1 MPPICQ
7 PQQLV
12 DSFQRPVNYLRI
24 SVTDRCNL
32 NCRYCAPFTPD
43 HLDRHDLLTFE
54 EIYRIAAIGTRLGI
68 NKIRLTGGEPLVR
81 KGIIEFIERLCEL
94 GTLKDLALTTNGTLL
109 ADMGQQLKQ
118 AGLQR
123 VNISLDTL
131 DKNKYRELTRA
142 DKYHKVWEGI
152 MMAAR
157 LAFNPIKIN
166 TVLMRGINDDE
177 IEAIAGLS
185 LRYPFH
191 IRFIEY
197 MPIGTDPTANQHY
210 FYPIA
215 EIEERL
221 RRMGNLIPIA
231 HSSNDGPA
239 QRFRFEGAPG
249 EIGLIGSMSAHFC
262 STCNRI
268 RLTAAG
274 QLRPCL
280 LSEDHVDV
288 ITPLRDGAAD
298 GEIES
303 LFSQALASKKSEH
316 QLTFGG
322 GNSLPTKMVS
332 IGG

>member
-32 NCRYCAPFTPD
+32 NCRYCAPFTPH
-43 HLDRHDLLTFE
+43 HLDRQDLLTFE

-68 NKIRLTGGEPLVR
+68 DKIRLTGGEPLVR
-81 KGIIEFIERLCEL
+81 KDIIEFIERLCEL

-109 ADMGQQLKQ
+109 SKMGQRLKQ

-142 DKYHKVWEGI
+142 DQFHKVWEGI
-152 MMAAR
+152 MTAAE
-157 LAFNPIKIN
+157 LAFDPIKIN
-166 TVLMRGINDDE
+166 TVLMRGVNDDE
-177 IEAIAGLS
+177 LEAIADLS

-197 MPIGTDPTANQHY
+197 MPIGTDPMASKHY
-210 FYPIA
+210 FYPIT
-215 EIEERL
+215 ELETRL
-221 RRMGNLIPIA
+221 RRMGDLIPIA
-231 HSSNDGPA
+231 PSANDGPA
-239 QRFRFEGAPG
+239 KRFRFDGAPG

-262 STCNRI
+262 NTCNRI

-280 LSEDHVDV
+280 LSEDHVDI
-288 ITPLRDGAAD
+288 ITPLRNGAGD
-298 GEIES
+298 SEIEG

-316 QLTFGG
+316 QLTFCSDNG
-322 GNSLPTKMVS
+322 LTTKMVS

>member
-43 HLDRHDLLTFE
+43 HLDRQDLLTFE
-54 EIYRIAAIGTRLGI
+54 EIYRIAAIGTKLGI

-81 KGIIEFIERLCEL
+81 KGIVEFIERLCEL

-109 ADMGQQLKQ
+109 ADMGQQLKN

-131 DKNKYRELTRA
+131 DKAKYREITRA
-142 DKYHKVWEGI
+142 DQFHKVWEGI
-152 MMAAR
+152 MMSAQ
-157 LAFNPIKIN
+157 LAFDPIKIN
-166 TVLMRGINDDE
+166 TVLMRGVNDDE
-177 IEAIAGLS
+177 IEAIARLS
-185 LRYPFH
+185 MRYPFH

-197 MPIGTDPTANQHY
+197 MPIGTDPMACQHY
-210 FYPIA
+210 FYSIA
-215 EIEERL
+215 ELEERL

-231 HSSNDGPA
+231 PSSNDGPA
-239 QRFRFEGAPG
+239 MRFRFEGAPG

-280 LSEDHVDV
+280 LSEDHVDI
-288 ITPLRDGAAD
+288 ITPLRNGAGD

-303 LFSQALASKKSEH
+303 LFSQALASKKREH
-316 QLTFGG
+316 QLTFAGD
-322 GNSLPTKMVS
+322 NNLPTKMVS

>member
-7 PQQLV
+7 PQQLM

-32 NCRYCAPFTPD
+32 NCRYCAPFTPR
-43 HLDRHDLLTFE
+43 HLDRQDLLTFE

-81 KGIIEFIERLCEL
+81 KDIVEFIERLCAL
-94 GTLKDLALTTNGTLL
+94 GTLQDLSLTTNGTLL
-109 ADMGQQLKQ
+109 AEMGRRLKL

-131 DKNKYRELTRA
+131 DKNKFRELTRA
-142 DKYHKVWEGI
+142 DLFHKVWEGI
-152 MMAAR
+152 MTAAE
-157 LAFNPIKIN
+157 LDFKPVKIN
-166 TVLMRGINDDE
+166 TVLMRGMNDDE

-191 IRFIEY
+191 VRFIEY
-197 MPIGTDPTANQHY
+197 MPIGTDPTASRRY
-210 FYPIA
+210 FYPITRL
-215 EIEERL
+215 EKRL

-239 QRFRFEGAPG
+239 SRFRFEGAPG
-249 EIGLIGSMSAHFC
+249 EIGMIGSMSAHFC

-288 ITPLRDGAAD
+288 ITPLRNGASD
-298 GEIES
+298 TDIES
-303 LFSQALASKKSEH
+303 LFSRALAAKKREH
-316 QLTFGG
+316 QLTFAGD
-322 GNSLPTKMVS
+322 NSVPTKMVS